1 MRAFVAE
8 QNDDGVAREV
18 RDFDE
23 SDLGEGDILVRVEYS
38 SVNYKDA
45 LAASGK
51 KGQVARTLAAD
62 PRDRPRR

>member
-23 SDLGEGDILVRVEYS
+23 RDLGEGDTLIRVEYS

-51 KGQVARTLAAD
+51 
-62 PRDRPRR
+62 